1 MKQLSTR
8 FIVFLA
14 FVALSLS
21 HSAKAQMVGDQIFL
35 KGKWVEV
42 GVAPNGALGSTRL
55 PPAGVY
61 HCSSPTF
68 NFWDPGLG
76 AFTGASN
83 QRLMMVYDAGHD
95 GFTTGTPAFFGDY
108 SMPGSPY
115 EGWGIQINGAHS
127 EAQAQY
133 YTASGATGFAGGAG
147 LTGNTTAYLNPTGKT
162 IGVWQGTAGTGG
174 ALQITQTTTL
184 DTNASWVKMNVKFK
198 NTSAATLVGV
208 YYVRETDPDN
218 DVMAGGP
225 FTTSNTINHQNDY
238 YHRVM
243 VTGTGT
249 FYTSQTLSLAT
260 KDCRAKCFIHS
271 GWPSSTATNLATLYA
286 SGAGGYTF
294 SGTITSD
301 VAIGLIYNLGNI
313 AAGDSTEIN
322 YSYIFNGLTG
332 IDSAMANPQLVVN
345 GIARDT
351 TDTVT
356 SCSFT
361 GSSLACSI
369 INGSTADWFGS
380 TWTWAPSTYL
390 ATTTGL
396 TNTISVSSITA
407 PITYTITGTTGV
419 TGCSGKTFLLTVM
432 PPGSTPPP
440 TTTTPL
446 SYCLGS
452 TAPALTASGIG
463 TIYWWTTPT
472 GGVGSTTAPTPSTST
487 VGTTTYYVSQVV
499 AGCPSVRIPVTVTI
513 FALSTPITGSLFVC
527 TGFTTTLANAT
538 TGGIWTSG
546 SPAIATI
553 GSTTGLVTGVAPGTV
568 TMSYTVLGCLAL
580 TTVTVTTTP
589 AAITGLSTVCV
600 GTSITLANSVPG
612 GSWVCACPT
621 IASVGSSTG
630 VVTGITVGTC
640 IMTYNMGGGCFTTK
654 IISVNPFPSAITGA
668 GTVCVGATTPL
679 ASSSTGGIW
688 SSTLVTI
695 ASVGAVSGIVAGVNP
710 GTVTIKYTVAGCAAT
725 KTMTVVS
732 AATPIVGPTSVC
744 AGSTITLTN
753 PSTGGTWSMACPTIA
768 SVNPT
773 TGVVTGI
780 NAGTCTVTYSLS
792 AGCSTTTVIT
802 VTPTP
807 TAITGNIP
815 LCIGQTNTLTHGT
828 PSGTWS
834 MACPTVATVD
844 LGTGLVTAVGAGTCV
859 VTYTLP
865 SGCIATA
872 VITVN
877 PLPSA
882 ITGTLAL
889 CQGATATLS
898 SATAAGTWSSG
909 TGTVASIDA
918 ATGLWTALTGGT
930 SVITY
935 TAPTSCITTATVTVD
950 LAPSPITGPS
960 AVCAGQTITLSST
973 TPGGGWSSSDVT
985 VATISGTGD
994 VFGVSTGTTIITY
1007 ALPSGCY
1014 TSTTITV
1021 NATPSAISGP
1031 LAMCVGNCNT
1041 YTVTTTGGTW
1051 SSSTPTVGSLLSP
1064 GFFCGSAAGTATIS
1078 YTIGATG
1085 CYSTLNV
1092 TVNTLPGT
1100 IGGTLSACVGACN
1113 TLTNPVAGG
1122 TWTSSTP
1129 AVATIDV
1136 ATGLF
1141 CGVTSGTATMTYS
1154 LGTGCTTTAVVTVNA
1169 LPGTIGATL
1178 SLCQGSTTT
1187 LTSTPSGGTWFSDN
1201 TATASIGIG
1210 TGVVT
1215 TGTPGTA
1222 TISYTLATGC
1232 RRTAVFTV
1240 NGLPAVITGISSVC
1254 VGQCTT
1260 LNSTTAGGTWSSV
1273 SAAVGTINATT
1284 GIFCGTSAG
1293 TTTVSYTMPTGCA
1306 RTTIMLV
1313 NALPTGIT
1321 PSGAGLQVCEGS
1333 TLTLSG
1339 TPSGGTWS
1347 SACAGIGTIAAGSGT
1362 YGGVS
1367 AGTCTVTYTLATGC
1381 ALVSSPITVNPLPGT
1396 ITGALSVCV
1405 GQTTTVN
1412 CLPAT
1417 GTWSI
1422 SSGTGTATIGSST
1435 GVVTGGTSG
1444 TATVTYTLPTGCR
1457 KTAIVTINALPG
1469 IITGAANVCASGTT
1483 TLNCT
1488 PSGGTWSITGSLA
1501 TIGVTTG
1508 IVLAGSTAGTA
1519 DVTYTAGAGCYSTR
1533 TITINSLPAAIT
1545 GTPTTCVGQC
1555 TALASTTAGGAW
1567 SSSTPSIGSIN
1578 TATTSLCG
1586 VSAGTTTVSYTLP
1599 TTCRVTQVVTVY
1611 ALPSA
1616 IGGSLQVC
1624 EGATGTLTTTTPGGS
1639 WSVASTAIATVDAVT
1654 GSISGVLAG
1663 TTTATYTLGTGCSVY
1678 AVVTVNPA
1686 PAVITGVL
1694 QVCEGQTTTLSDATP
1709 SGTWSSSAAGIAT
1722 VVSSTGLVTGIAA
1735 GTTTISY
1742 TVGTGCSRTAIVTVH
1757 ALPSTITGPSPMWV
1771 CENATVTLS
1780 SSPAGGVWSSPSGSV
1795 AVNPVTGAV
1804 TGIAAGT
1811 ATISYMFGIGCVRT
1825 ATITVN
1831 PQPATIT
1838 GNLNVCIGLTQTL
1851 ATTSTGGTWTSS
1863 NTAVAPVDPT
1873 GVVSGAALGTANIS
1887 YTLPVTGC
1895 IRSVQA
1901 TVQPLP
1907 STITGSAAFC
1917 NLSTTTYLSSPG
1929 GGTWSTS
1936 DTSIITIDP
1945 STGVATGVSVDTADI
1960 IYTLPTGCTTSKR
1973 VFLILAPYPIT
1984 GPQDMCLGQ
1993 SRTLSNVISGG
2004 VWSSS
2009 SPFIADV
2016 VPSTGVVTGYNLGP
2030 ATITYV
2036 LSTGCASTYGVTV
2049 NPIPVGVTGPNQLC
2063 ESYTA
2068 TYSNSTAGGTWST
2081 SDTTIA
2087 TINTTSGLLTAVSG
2101 GVVTV
2106 TYTLGSGC
2114 NAMKTITVNAL
2125 PGVISAPLQ
2134 VCEGSSIIATTSST
2148 GGLWSTADPGVA
2160 IVTALT
2166 GNITG
2171 MSAMTPGLMG
2181 LGVTVVTYTLPTGC
2195 YRTENVTVNPLPDP
2209 NSGPTDVCVGD
2220 NAVYSNPT
2228 PGGGWVSSNPA
2239 VGTIDGVTGIFTA
2252 ISAGNTIISYVLPT
2266 ACVAT
2271 TPVTVHD
2278 NPAPISG
2285 SLSVCA
2291 GFATNLTSSPTGGTW
2306 SQTPTS
2312 MPYGTINMITGVV
2325 SGITAGIIPITYTLG
2340 SGCRT
2345 MSDVTV
2351 ITLPAVI
2358 GGAGNVCV
2366 NDSTILTHTTAG
2378 GTWSSSN
2385 AARAT
2390 VDPLT
2395 GMVHGVSAGSVVIT
2409 YSIST
2414 GCFNVRTL
2422 TVNALP
2428 TPITGPLQ
2436 VCEGSTIVLGSTPTP
2451 GGVWISDT
2459 TAAATVGYL
2468 SGVVTG
2474 IAAGLTNISY
2484 VISATGCLTRVQV
2497 TVNVT
2502 PPTITGN
2509 PHICIGSSNTFSN
2522 AMAGGS
2528 WISSNPA
2535 IATID
2540 AATGVATS
2548 VSLGVI
2554 RISYVLPVTGCMAV
2568 KVVSVDPLPNVYTV
2582 TGGGNYCSGATG
2594 VNIGLNNSQA
2604 GVSYELYRGTS
2615 ATGYLPGTGFPLNF
2629 GLHTAGG
2636 VYTVQ
2641 ATDVTSGCQRNM
2653 SGSATVV
2660 VNPLVTPSVTIAS
2673 APYDSVCTGQSITLS
2688 PVPVNGGT
2696 TPTYLWKVN
2705 GVSVSTAGSYAFVPA
2720 NGDIVTLTMTSNA
2733 NCLATATATAV
2744 KTMAVLPNATP
2755 IAGVLTSPNDTICQF
2770 NPVTFTAA
2778 PTYGGG
2784 TPVYTWLVN
2793 GVAVGTGDTYSYI
2806 PVNGDIVNLR
2816 MTSDYRCRLVNTVT
2830 SGDVALSVDSVL
2842 IPNVTVWPEG
2852 GYTVT
2857 AGKPVTLH
2865 ASATNAGATP
2875 KFQWK
2880 VNGYPVSGAT
2890 NSSYTAV
2897 FNDYDSIGCVVTSS
2911 GVCNNIGTFD
2921 WLFITTTE
2929 LGTQTTTGLP
2939 SDIRLVPNPN
2949 KGMFTI
2955 KGTMGTG
2962 NEEVTVDVTNMLG
2975 QVVYRGAATTQQ
2987 GKLDTQVQL
2996 DNKLANGMYI
3006 LTLRNG
3012 EEQKVFHFVMEQ

>member
-1 MKQLSTR
+1 MKR
-8 FIVFLA
+8 FILRSLLIIASAFL
-14 FVALSLS
+14 
-21 HSAKAQMVGDQIFL
+21 GL
-35 KGKWVEV
+35 KGQAQTNLYNYSVLSGTFTDISSTGTVV
-42 GVAPNGALGSTRL
+42 GGSVPLGAVVLDRTTTSIPIGF
-55 PPAGVY
+55 
-61 HCSSPTF
+61 TF
-68 NFWDPGLG
+68 NFCGTNYTQLSASNHCWLSLANSTSTIYVNTTGNIPSAGTLMFFWDDMAG
-76 AFTGASN
+76 TGA
-83 QRLMMVYDAGHD
+83 DAYYI
-95 GFTTGTPAFFGDY
+95 TTGTAPNRVFTIQYTDWHGN
-108 SMPGSPY
+108 PSP
-115 EGWGIQINGAHS
+115 W
-127 EAQAQY
+127 
-133 YTASGATGFAGGAG
+133 
-147 LTGNTTAYLNPTGKT
+147 
-162 IGVWQGTAGTGG
+162 TAGTGDKDMQVKLYETTNVIEYWYGAG
-174 ALQITQTTTL
+174 ALTGLTASVAIANSTTDYKTADAGYGTATFGSFYTAHSTPPSSGTILRWSTCSVTATPATSGAVCPGGTVTL
-184 DTNASWVKMNVKFK
+184 TA
-198 NTSAATLVGV
+198 
-208 YYVRETDPDN
+208 
-218 DVMAGGP
+218 
-225 FTTSNTINHQNDY
+225 TTS
-238 YHRVM
+238 
-243 VTGTGT
+243 GTSYSWAGPAG
-249 FYTSQTLSLAT
+249 YTSTSLSNVLT
-260 KDCRAKCFIHS
+260 
-271 GWPSSTATNLATLYA
+271 GVTT
-286 SGAGGYTF
+286 GGIYTF
-294 SGTITSD
+294 SATNGTC
-301 VAIGLIYNLGNI
+301 
-313 AAGDSTEIN
+313 
-322 YSYIFNGLTG
+322 
-332 IDSAMANPQLVVN
+332 
-345 GIARDT
+345 T
-351 TDTVT
+351 TT
-356 SCSFT
+356 
-361 GSSLACSI
+361 
-369 INGSTADWFGS
+369 
-380 TWTWAPSTYL
+380 
-390 ATTTGL
+390 ATTTVSVNPVPPAPVL
-396 TNTISVSSITA
+396 TPSVTSMCNGAVLTMSSSAAGTWSPTTDLYTDAAYTTPYTGGTTA
-407 PITYTITGTTGV
+407 TVYLHPTSVTAVTVRTHTVTVTNGFGCTNSSVATVTVNPATAAITGALSVCVGYNTTL
-419 TGCSGKTFLLTVM
+419 S
-432 PPGSTPPP
+432 ST
-440 TTTTPL
+440 
-446 SYCLGS
+446 S
-452 TAPALTASGIG
+452 
-463 TIYWWTTPT
+463 T
-472 GGVGSTTAPTPSTST
+472 GGTWSSSSPGVGSVGSTTGIVTGLA
-487 VGTTTYYVSQVV
+487 VGTTSIFYTV
-499 AGCPSVRIPVTVTI
+499 AGCSSVAIVTVT
-513 FALSTPITGSLFVC
+513 P
-527 TGFTTTLANAT
+527 
-538 TGGIWTSG
+538 
-546 SPAIATI
+546 
-553 GSTTGLVTGVAPGTV
+553 
-568 TMSYTVLGCLAL
+568 
-580 TTVTVTTTP
+580 TP
-589 AAITGLSTVCV
+589 AAITGVN
-600 GTSITLANSVPG
+600 I
-612 GSWVCACPT
+612 ACL
-621 IASVGSSTG
+621 
-630 VVTGITVGTC
+630 
-640 IMTYNMGGGCFTTK
+640 
-654 IISVNPFPSAITGA
+654 
-668 GTVCVGATTPL
+668 GATTTL
-679 ASSSTGGIW
+679 SSTP
-688 SSTLVTI
+688 
-695 ASVGAVSGIVAGVNP
+695 A
-710 GTVTIKYTVAGCAAT
+710 
-725 KTMTVVS
+725 
-732 AATPIVGPTSVC
+732 
-744 AGSTITLTN
+744 
-753 PSTGGTWSMACPTIA
+753 GGTWSSSNTTVGT
-768 SVNPT
+768 VNPT
-773 TGVVTGI
+773 TGVVSGLSLGTTTITYDLGSGCFVTRTVSVNPYPGAITGSGTVCIGTTTTLTSSPTGGIWTATSTPAGVATVGATTGI
-780 NAGTCTVTYSLS
+780 VTGVNLGTSTIRYQVAGCAVTRVMTVVASATPPFGPTVCVGSTGTFTTSSTGGTWSSSTTAVGTIGSTTGILYGVSAGTTTVTYSLS
-792 AGCSTTTVIT
+792 AGCTSTVVAT
-802 VTPTP
+802 VTAAPAAIGGTP
-807 TAITGNIP
+807 SVCEGLTT
-815 LCIGQTNTLTHGT
+815 TLTHVT

-834 MACPTVATVD
+834 SSDPSVASVG
-844 LGTGLVTAVGAGTCV
+844 LGTGV
-859 VTYTLP
+859 VTGVSALPAPGTATITYTTP
-865 SGCIATA
+865 SGCYTT
-872 VITVN
+872 ITFTVY
-877 PLPSA
+877 PTPSA
-882 ITGTLAL
+882 ITGTLSL
-889 CQGATATLS
+889 CQSQTATLS
-898 SATAAGTWSSG
+898 SATSGGTWGSSDA
-909 TGTVASIDA
+909 TVASIDA
-918 ATGLWTALTGGT
+918 TTGLWTAAGVGT
-930 SVITY
+930 ATITY
-935 TAPTSCITTATVTVD
+935 TSGAGCITTAVATVNG
-950 LAPSPITGPS
+950 LPSAITGPS
-960 AVCAGQTITLSST
+960 AVCAGETITLSST
-973 TPGGGWSSSDVT
+973 TAGGAWSSSTPAVGT
-985 VATISGTGD
+985 VSGTGD
-994 VFGVSTGTTIITY
+994 VYGVSAGTTDITY
-1007 ALPSGCY
+1007 ASPSGCFV
-1014 TSTTITV
+1014 TKTITV
-1021 NATPSAISGP
+1021 NAGPAAITGTPLGI
-1031 LAMCVGNCNT
+1031 CVGASTLLSC
-1041 YTVTTTGGTW
+1041 TTTGGIWT
-1051 SSSTPTVGSLLSP
+1051 SAAPTVASILSP
-1064 GFFCGSAAGTATIS
+1064 GLIGGVSNGTATIS

-1085 CYSTLNV
+1085 CASTIVV
-1092 TVNTLPGT
+1092 TVNPAPGPV
-1100 IGGTLSACVGACN
+1100 GGTLSVCAGLTS
-1113 TLTNPVAGG
+1113 TLTNSSTGG
-1122 TWTSSTP
+1122 AWTSGIP
-1129 AVATIDV
+1129 AVGTID
-1136 ATGLF
+1136 ATTGVF
-1141 CGVTSGTATMTYS
+1141 GGVTAGTTIITYS
-1154 LGTGCTTTAVVTVNA
+1154 LGSGCTVTAVATVNTT
-1169 LPGTIGATL
+1169 PTISGTL
-1178 SLCQGSTTT
+1178 SICAGTNTT
-1187 LTSTPSGGTWFSDN
+1187 LTGAPTGGTWISG
-1201 TATASIGIG
+1201 TTTVATIALG
-1210 TGVVT
+1210 TGV
-1215 TGTPGTA
+1215 
-1222 TISYTLATGC
+1222 ATGIAPGGTSTITYSLTSGC
-1232 RRTAVFTV
+1232 RNTAVLTV
-1240 NGLPAVITGISSVC
+1240 NPLPAVITGITSIC
-1254 VGQCTT
+1254 VNGTTT
-1260 LNSTTAGGTWSSV
+1260 LTSTTTGGTWSS
-1273 SAAVGTINATT
+1273 STPAVGTISAAGVVT
-1284 GIFCGTSAG
+1284 GLSAG
-1293 TTTVSYTMPTGCA
+1293 TTSVIYTVGGCSRSA
-1306 RTTIMLV
+1306 VVLV

-1347 SACAGIGTIAAGSGT
+1347 SACAGIGTIATGSGT

-1367 AGTCTVTYTLATGC
+1367 AGTCTVTYTLTSGC
-1381 ALVSSPITVNPLPGT
+1381 SLVSSPITVNPLPGA

-1405 GQTTTVN
+1405 GQTTTLSCV
-1412 CLPAT
+1412 PAT

-1422 SSGTGTATIGSST
+1422 TSGTGSASVIAAT
-1435 GVVTGGTSG
+1435 GVVTGITNG

-1488 PSGGTWSITGSLA
+1488 PTGGTWSITGSLA

-1533 TITINSLPAAIT
+1533 TITINPLPATIT

-1639 WSVASTAIATVDAVT
+1639 WSIASTAIATVDAVT

-1709 SGTWSSSAAGIAT
+1709 SGTWSSSATGIAT
-1722 VVSSTGLVTGIAA
+1722 VAAGTGVVSGIAA

-1757 ALPSTITGPSPMWV
+1757 ALPSTITGASPMWV

-1780 SSPAGGVWSSPSGSV
+1780 SSPAGGIWSSPSGSV

-1825 ATITVN
+1825 ATITIN
-1831 PQPATIT
+1831 PQPAAIT
-1838 GNLNVCIGLTQTL
+1838 GNLNVCIGQTQTL

-1917 NLSTTTYLSSPG
+1917 NLSSTTYLSSPA
-1929 GGTWSTS
+1929 GGTWSTGNPAII
-1936 DTSIITIDP
+1936 SID
-1945 STGVATGVSVDTADI
+1945 ATGLATGLVVDTTDI

-1984 GPQDMCLGQ
+1984 GPHDMCLGQ
-1993 SRTLSNVISGG
+1993 TRTLSNVISGG

-2049 NPIPVGVTGPNQLC
+2049 NPIPVGISGLNQIC
-2063 ESYTA
+2063 ESYTT
-2068 TYSNSTAGGTWST
+2068 TYTNITAGGTWST

-2114 NAMKTITVNAL
+2114 NAMKTITVNGL
-2125 PGVISAPLQ
+2125 PGVISTPLQ
-2134 VCEGSSIIATTSST
+2134 VCEGSAINATTSST

-2160 IVTALT
+2160 IVNALT
-2166 GNITG
+2166 GSITG

-2181 LGVTVVTYTLPTGC
+2181 LGVTVVSYTLPTGC
-2195 YRTENVTVNPLPDP
+2195 YRIENVTVNPLPNP
-2209 NSGPTDVCVGD
+2209 ITGQSDVCVGD
-2220 NAVYSNPT
+2220 VAVYNNAT
-2228 PGGGWVSSNPA
+2228 PGGGWMSSNPSL
-2239 VGTIDGVTGIFTA
+2239 GSIDGVTGILTGIA
-2252 ISAGNTIISYVLPT
+2252 AGNIIVSYVLPT
-2266 ACVAT
+2266 ACIAT
-2271 TPVTVHD
+2271 FPVTIHD
-2278 NPAPISG
+2278 NPAPIGG

-2291 GFATNLTSSPTGGTW
+2291 GFATNLTSAPAGGTW

-2428 TPITGPLQ
+2428 TTITGPLQ

-2604 GVSYELYRGTS
+2604 GVSYELYYGTS
-2615 ATGYLPGTGFPLNF
+2615 TTGYLPGTGFPLNF

-2733 NCLATATATAV
+2733 NCLATATATAM

-2793 GVAVGTGDTYSYI
+2793 GVAAGTGDTYSYI
-2806 PVNGDIVNLR
+2806 PVNGDVVNLR

-2830 SGDVALSVDSVL
+2830 SGDVALSVDSLL

-2865 ASATNAGATP
+2865 ASATNAGPTP

-2880 VNGYPVSGAT
+2880 VNGYPVAGAT

-2897 FNDYDSIGCVVTSS
+2897 FNDYDSIACTVTSS

-2921 WLFITTTE
+2921 WVFITTTV
-2929 LGTQTTTGLP
+2929 LGTQTTATIP

-2955 KGTMGTG
+2955 KGTIGTG

-2975 QVVYRGAATTQQ
+2975 QVVYRGAATTKL
-2987 GKLDTQVQL
+2987 GKLDTEVQL